1 MNVELKDGNARLVL
15 YTSGVNKD
23 VHLLVKDIRGALLF
37 DKTIQVSP
45 VEPFIATFPAEG
57 LKEEE
62 IRVEVRDSEGKV
74 MLTYQADKPEIKPVP
89 DPAKAAKD
97 PKEIASMEQLF
108 LTGLHLEQYRH
119 ATYNPMD
126 YYQEALGVNR
136 EMYGA
141 IMPSGCC

>member
-1 MNVELKDGNARLVL
+1 MQYFMPYSEVGYVKNATKDALLNVELKDDNARLVL

-89 DPAKAAKD
+89 DPAKAAKE
-97 PKEIASMEQLF
+97 PKERSKLAFYDE
-108 LTGLHLEQYRH
+108 TGNEIGRAH
-119 ATYNPMD
+119 
-126 YYQEALGVNR
+126 V
-136 EMYGA
+136 
-141 IMPSGCC
+141 